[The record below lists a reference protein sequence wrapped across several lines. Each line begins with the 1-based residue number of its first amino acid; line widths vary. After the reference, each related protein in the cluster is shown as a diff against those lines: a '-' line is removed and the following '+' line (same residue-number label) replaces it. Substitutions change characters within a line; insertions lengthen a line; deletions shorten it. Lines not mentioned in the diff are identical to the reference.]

1 MEDFPYFRMSS
12 YLSIS
17 TDLNQLLTAHLKA
30 EGIVI
35 KGTWSILK
43 VQCVMGLWHPTVDG
57 NQKSGKFTSW
67 GRLVVYPIIYG
78 VLHIPGGWPWDFWT
92 INSMTLL
99 PVNLVMVCQISV
111 CESPDSASRRGTR
124 WTSEKLQR
132 HETGTIATIIQQAS
146 SNHWKTIQLQHFIS
160 KPWKVLFFVKIIFK
174 TLHQHLCLSTCHQI
188 FHRKKN
194 PSPGFHSQ
202 IIHDSKTNPQIL
214 CSPGSPGGWSH
225 GHPYWRPRWSSR
237 SRSSRLCRPQRSK
250 RSGCFQSDSKIDP
263 LVN

>member
-1 MEDFPYFRMSS
+1 MSS

-57 NQKSGKFTSW
+57 SEIRQNHQLREVGSW
-67 GRLVVYPIIYG
+67 NPIIYG
-78 VLHIPGGWPWDFWT
+78 VLYIPGGWPWDFWT

-99 PVNLVMVCQISV
+99 PVNLVMVFQISV
-111 CESPDSASRRGTR
+111 CESPDSASRLGTR

-160 KPWKVLFFVKIIFK
+160 KPPKVLFFVKIIFK

-188 FHRKKN
+188 FHREKQKSI
-194 PSPGFHSQ
+194 PRVFIPKLSTIPKQ
-202 IIHDSKTNPQIL
+202 IPRFFAPLDPQGVGAMGIPTGDHDEVHVLVPLAFAGLNGAKGQDVFNLIQ
-214 CSPGSPGGWSH
+214 
-225 GHPYWRPRWSSR
+225 
-237 SRSSRLCRPQRSK
+237 RLT
-250 RSGCFQSDSKIDP
+250 
-263 LVN
+263 LW